1 MIRFEKLAA
10 TEKAYPF
17 VDAVVAADYKNG
29 TLGNVANGVFTAGAN
44 GFKAIMQVEK
54 GDEMNTDKFVVF
66 KDEHARIADF
76 AKADGQIVNITAD
89 ELPATYQAKDKLA
102 AKADGTLEVK
112 SDANSNYFEVLEV
125 TRYGVRATVV
135 VGAE

>member
-10 TEKAYPF
+10 TEKNYPF
-17 VDAVVAADYKNG
+17 VDAVVVADYKNG
-29 TLGNVANGVFTAGAN
+29 TFGEVADGKFTAGV

-54 GDEMNTDKFVVF
+54 GDDMKTDAFTIF

-76 AKADGQIVNITAD
+76 SKVVGHIVNITAD
-89 ELPATYQAKDKLA
+89 ELPDTYVVGDKLSA
-102 AKADGTLEVK
+102 NTKGKLAVGGTSEC
-112 SDANSNYFEVLEV
+112 FEIIEV

-135 VGAE
+135 A

>member
-29 TLGNVANGVFTAGAN
+29 TFGDVADGVFTAGAD

-54 GDEMNTDKFVVF
+54 GDDMKTDKFVVF
-66 KDEHARIADF
+66 KDEHVRIADF
-76 AKADGQIVNITAD
+76 AKVDGQIVNITAD
-89 ELPATYQAKDKLA
+89 ELPATYQEKDKLV

-112 SDANSNYFEVLEV
+112 SGANSNYFEVLEV